1 MANEPTIAVKLT
13 LKGLESVRSGLQ
25 KVAATAK
32 ASAVKVAQIGTVGA
46 TAFGGFVAWA
56 ATADEELKKMA
67 IRAGLTVEQFSE
79 LVYAGRLFGAE
90 AEDMASGL
98 ATLAERITEAGV
110 LGEST
115 ATEAFQMM
123 GLSARD
129 ANGELRN
136 AYDLM
141 YDMATWFEKTSDNA
155 VKTKVAF
162 DIFSDDAR
170 FIMPLLNEGAEAM
183 GKMADRARKSRS
195 IVSEEDAQI
204 ALRLKIELNRLWYT
218 LQRIGIEVARVFM
231 PNLMRTS
238 DALSR
243 WLEDSV
249 DGAVAAA
256 ERFRDWTESM
266 MSDIKRILSG
276 DTVKVENVWLK
287 DFAGILRS
295 AWQFAVDLL
304 AVLGG
309 RLNDVKIGWLRELVP
324 ILTEARKASWEMLK
338 ALFGSE
344 KNAEG
349 LGSAATFI
357 KEQLKAV
364 RDLMDG
370 EVKDNWI
377 TRIYGLFVLAWQAAK
392 RFLNVLIP
400 AEDAAAGAAKGT
412 QSAFQWVTSELGK
425 ILAGLAGT
433 GQGGWQGAL
442 GDGIEWALEQ
452 VTKFIGDV
460 ARILGGEDAVH
471 FAWMNGLRDD
481 MDEMIVYA
489 ENFWDVLS
497 GAKKAEGDLAGLKWV
512 QELRADVLL
521 LKSDIE
527 AFFNALDTI
536 LSGKQTGGRWSW
548 MNDIKDGFESI
559 VSSLKTAAEL
569 FGEINAAGNKA
580 ESFVKPLL
588 FDNPLSP
595 WGYVFGDDK
604 PAQPNLGVAKAPLQ
618 TTTKTVSVELKTET
632 GTYPMMTDAKTADGF
647 VRDVQR
653 QSRSGIGSG
662 HRMMGGR

>member
-13 LKGLESVRSGLQ
+13 LKGLEGVRSGLQ

-46 TAFGGFVAWA
+46 TAFGGLVAWA
-56 ATADEELKKMA
+56 ATTDEELKKMA

-79 LVYAGRLFGAE
+79 MAYAGRLFGAE

-98 ATLAERITEAGV
+98 ATLSERITEAGV

-115 ATEAFQMM
+115 ALEAFGMM
-123 GLSARD
+123 GIAFRD

-136 AYDLM
+136 AYDIM
-141 YDMATWFEKTSDNA
+141 YDMSRWFEKTSDNA

-170 FIMPLLNEGAEAM
+170 YIMPLLNEGAEAF
-183 GKMADRARKSRS
+183 GKMAERARKSRS

-249 DGAVAAA
+249 DGAVKAA
-256 ERFRDWTESM
+256 EEFRDWTESM
-266 MSDIKRILSG
+266 MSDIKRIISG
-276 DTVKVENVWLK
+276 DSAKVENTWLN
-287 DFAGILRS
+287 DFVSLIRS

-304 AVLGG
+304 AVVGG
-309 RLNDVKIGWLRELVP
+309 RLSDVKIGWLRELVP
-324 ILTEARKASWEMLK
+324 ILTEAREAAWDMLK
-338 ALFGSE
+338 AIFGSK
-344 KNAEG
+344 KNAKG

-370 EVKDNWI
+370 EVKDNWV
-377 TRIYGLFVLAWQAAK
+377 TRVYGLFVLAWQAAK
-392 RFLNVLIP
+392 RFLGVLIP
-400 AEDAAAGAAKGT
+400 AEDVAAGAAKGT
-412 QSAFQWVTSELGK
+412 QSAFQFVTEQLGK
-425 ILAGLAGT
+425 LLAGLAGL
-433 GQGGWQGAL
+433 GPDGWQKSL
-442 GDGIEWALEQ
+442 GDGIASALEQ
-452 VTKFIGDV
+452 VTRFIGDV

-471 FAWMNGLRDD
+471 FGWMNGLRDD
-481 MDEMIVYA
+481 MDEMIGYA

-497 GAKKAEGDLAGLKWV
+497 GEKNAEGDLAGLAWL
-512 QELRADVLL
+512 QDMREEVLF
-521 LKSDIE
+521 LKSEIE
-527 AFFNALDTI
+527 AFFNAIDTI
-536 LSGKQTGGRWSW
+536 LSGQQTGGRWSW
-548 MNDIKDGFESI
+548 MNDIKAGFESI
-559 VSSLKTAAEL
+559 VQSMKTAAEL
-569 FGEINAAGNKA
+569 FGAVNEAGGKA
-580 ESFVKPLL
+580 ENFLKPLI

-595 WGYVFGDDK
+595 WSYIGDDK
-604 PAQPNLGVAKAPLQ
+604 PAQPNLSVAKQPVQQ
-618 TTTKTVSVELKTET
+618 TTRTVSVELKTET
-632 GTYPMMTDAKTADGF
+632 GTYNMVADSKTADGF